1 MVWWW
6 YHLLV
11 LMISFVYWTLNITWT
26 VSYEIALVFLF
37 VCPSVFAILAILH
50 LGLLRISAQ
59 HRYIVQTS
67 NPLFS
72 SFFVAIYSLNETY
85 FFISVFSDPVLFSFS
100 FPVFYLPCLQLSF
113 FLLCLSLHILYFLS
127 PSVSF
132 FVCLLLSFLLPSIFL
147 LDFLYHLIFLSAS
160 ISFFVFY
167 FPSWLSSTL
176 ILCLSSFMFPLIF
189 SSFLPLLFISFLFF
203 FYSYY
208 YHFILLFFFS
218 VFSNFQF
225 LSAFSAYFSAFF
237 FLFYFS
243 YFVLFSILFNYLVLI
258 LDFNW
263 CKFSLIFIFS
273 INLCYLF
280 PFYLTAHCFL
290 Y

>member
-1 MVWWW
+1 
-6 YHLLV
+6 
-11 LMISFVYWTLNITWT
+11 MISFVYWTLNITWT

-100 FPVFYLPCLQLSF
+100 FPVFYFPCLQHSF

-147 LDFLYHLIFLSAS
+147 LDFL
-160 ISFFVFY
+160 
-167 FPSWLSSTL
+167 
-176 ILCLSSFMFPLIF
+176 CLSSNF
-189 SSFLPLLFISFLFF
+189 SFCFYLFLCLLLSFLAFFNSHSLPIFFYVPLNLLLFSTSSLYLFSLF

-208 YHFILLFFFS
+208 YYFILLFFFS

-225 LSAFSAYFSAFF
+225 LSAFFAYFSAFF

-243 YFVLFSILFNYLVLI
+243 YFVLFPILFNYLVLI